1 MPDWL
6 EVALRTLMAVVIL
19 FILTR
24 ILGKRQISQ
33 LSLFEYITGISIGN
47 LAAYLSLDTDSNWVI
62 GIVAMSVWVAVS
74 LGIEFLQLKS
84 KKARDILDGKPTII
98 MQNGK
103 ILENNMKK
111 ERITSD
117 ELLEM
122 LRMKNVFDVSQVEFA
137 VMDTSGE
144 LNVLL
149 KKEHQPLTPSDINLP
164 VTPEKFSMSVIM
176 DGKILEDSLKRVG
189 LNENWLN
196 AKLEKLGTKVERI
209 YFAQVDSQNKLYLDP
224 YEDSINAH

>member
-19 FILTR
+19 FVLTR
-24 ILGKRQISQ
+24 LLGKRQVSQ

-62 GIVAMSVWVAVS
+62 GVVALAVWVSVS
-74 LGIEFLQLKS
+74 LGMEFLQLKS
-84 KKARDILDGKPTII
+84 KKARDLLDGKARVII
-98 MQNGK
+98 QNGK
-103 ILENNMKK
+103 ILEENMKK

-122 LRMKNVFDVSQVEFA
+122 LRMKNAFNLSQVEFA
-137 VMDTSGE
+137 IMDTSGE

-149 KKEHQPLTPSDINLP
+149 KKEYLPITPSDIKLP
-164 VTPEKFSMSVIM
+164 VNAEHFSMAVIM
-176 DGKILEDSLKRVG
+176 DGKVMENSLKQVG
-189 LNENWLN
+189 LNRNWLD
-196 AKLEKLGTKVERI
+196 AKLDQLGTSLDKI

-224 YEDSINAH
+224 YEDSLKAH